1 MVPNLNHQHQS
12 KKLKIIM
19 PEIPTQKIIRL
30 KISNVKRLSAVEI
43 HPDGNVVII
52 GGENEQGKSS
62 ILDSIV
68 YALGGAGT
76 IPQQPIRSGKTK
88 AEIVLETTTFI
99 VTRKFSASGGSSLV
113 VTAKDGSPFKSPQSL
128 LDELTGSLS
137 FDPLD
142 FSRLCEK
149 EPKKAAEVLRQL
161 AGLDFTKLDA
171 DRKAAYENRTL
182 VGREKES
189 IAGRLATFTHYPEAP
204 KEEVSVEDITARL
217 TAAQEHNKKATPL
230 ATAKATKE
238 SELSAAK
245 NTTASVKKRL
255 DEAKALVKKLE
266 TEFDAANKAE
276 YQATVAADEAA
287 RELEKFEM
295 VNEQPFIDEI
305 SGAEAINQ
313 KVRSNRDRV
322 KINKELDAKVGEYE
336 TLTEQIEAFDKQ
348 KADLLEKAKFPTK
361 DISFDESGVLLD
373 GLPFVQ
379 GSTAQR
385 IKASLAMGMALNPKL
400 RVVLI
405 REGSLLDKNS
415 LALVCKMAV
424 DADYQVW
431 IERVGDGKECSI
443 IIEDGAV
450 KE

>member
-1 MVPNLNHQHQS
+1 MS
-12 KKLKIIM
+12 EM
-19 PEIPTQKIIRL
+19 PAQKIIRL

-43 HPDGNVVII
+43 LPDGNVVII

-99 VTRKFSASGGSSLV
+99 VTRKFTASGGSSLV
-113 VTAKDGSPFKSPQSL
+113 VTAKDGSVFKSPQSL

-161 AGLDFTKLDA
+161 AGLDFTQLDA
-171 DRKAAYENRTL
+171 DRKLAYDNRTL

-189 IAGRLATFTHYPEAP
+189 IAGRLATFVHYPEAP
-204 KEEVSVEDITARL
+204 KEEVSVDAITKRL
-217 TAAQEHNKKATPL
+217 TDAQDHNKKATPL
-230 ATAKATKE
+230 ATAKATADAEHKAWQKNADEKKVELEDAIRKAKE
-238 SELSAAK
+238 AEELYEF
-245 NTTASVKKRL
+245 SVKQTAEKL
-255 DEAKALVKKLE
+255 VALTEATKAL
-266 TEFDAANKAE
+266 DS
-276 YQATVAADEAA
+276 
-287 RELEKFEM
+287 FEM
-295 VNEQPFIDEI
+295 QDEQPFLEEI

-313 KVRSNRDRV
+313 KVRSNRDRA
-322 KINKELDAKVGEYE
+322 KTLKELDAKTGEHE

-348 KADLLEKAKFPTK
+348 KSDLLEKTKFPTK

-405 REGSLLDKNS
+405 REGSLLDKTS
-415 LALVCKMAV
+415 LAMVCKMAV

-443 IIEDGAV
+443 IIEDGAI